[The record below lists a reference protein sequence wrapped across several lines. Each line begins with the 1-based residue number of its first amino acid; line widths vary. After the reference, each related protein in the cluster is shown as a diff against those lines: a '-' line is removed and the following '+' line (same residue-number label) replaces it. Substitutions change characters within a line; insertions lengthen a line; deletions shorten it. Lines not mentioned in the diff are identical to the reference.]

1 MDDEMPDPRAS
12 DETYAERILSADEP
26 FVSDE
31 SRVIRE
37 VFTLYDLLERNA
49 GYASRSPEAD
59 AERDE
64 ILREIAELEALV
76 A

>member
-1 MDDEMPDPRAS
+1 MPDPRAF
-12 DETYAERILSADEP
+12 DEAFAESPAFADDAP

-31 SRVIRE
+31 SRIVRE
-37 VFTLYDLLERNA
+37 VFALYDLLERNGA
-49 GYASRSPEAD
+49 YVVRTPEAD

-64 ILREIAELEALV
+64 ILREIAKLESSLV